1 MVDRRCFLLRLV
13 LLTRRAK
20 IVLNDHL
27 RLLFKLVRP
36 ICRVLTLGFS
46 LLGWLGLV
54 NFFGWRI
61 KIRIVMRPSIE
72 SLVKLFLLLHRI
84 TLPFFLAFQLAM
96 VAEPLVVS
104 ALILLSSLFRVI
116 A

>member
-1 MVDRRCFLLRLV
+1 
-13 LLTRRAK
+13 
-20 IVLNDHL
+20 
-27 RLLFKLVRP
+27 
-36 ICRVLTLGFS
+36 
-46 LLGWLGLV
+46 
-54 NFFGWRI
+54 
-61 KIRIVMRPSIE
+61 MRPSIE